1 MNPPGLS
8 YLLPQTELSDV
19 ETIQKEQSETH
30 GTVITINTMEV
41 NQKGLIE
48 MSSHISVMRPNHQV

>member
-19 ETIQKEQSETH
+19 ETIQKEQSETR

>member
-48 MSSHISVMRPNHQV
+48 LSSHISVMRPNHQV